1 MLQANDAAFSKTVGE
16 IEKDRADIKAKFLGF
31 LIAGIVLLLLG
42 IIFGIVFFLTTPDD
56 VTMLILM
63 GVGLVLAFVFVVVAL
78 GINSSFQKK
87 ARTKMEEL
95 VNSALFKVSAIEP
108 RSGFALNELLSTGFF
123 VSPDRYFARNYKR
136 ATYNGLPFCQASY
149 ELQRREVHQDGKN
162 TRVTYVTYAAGTL
175 YRFDFGRRFENELRV
190 IEKSGLFG
198 GGLYSGGGE
207 KVETEYIAFNK
218 KFNTYSDDRQ
228 FVFYILTPQIQEKI
242 LGFESF
248 LKGEMDLAFM
258 NGNSLYVAVN
268 DAGESFEVSLFK
280 SFDKAAGERLLRVLA
295 FPSLVV
301 DELGLEGPKFQPNAG
316 TMVTPQ

>member
-1 MLQANDAAFSKTVGE
+1 MLQANDAAFSKTIRQIDG
-16 IEKDRADIKAKFLGF
+16 DRIAAKAKFLGF
-31 LIAGIVLLLLG
+31 LIAGIVLLVL
-42 IIFGIVFFLTTPDD
+42 GIVFFALFFFGGMNND
-56 VTMLILM
+56 VTMSLMLLGFIL
-63 GVGLVLAFVFVVVAL
+63 GGIALTIAFAVR
-78 GINSSFQKK
+78 GSFQKK
-87 ARTKMEEL
+87 ARNRMEEL
-95 VNSALFKVSAIEP
+95 VNGSLFQGVSLDP

-123 VSPDRYFARNYKR
+123 VAPDRYFARNYKR
-136 ATYNGLPFCQASY
+136 ATYAGMPFCQASY
-149 ELQRREVHQDGKN
+149 ELQRREVHNDGKH
-162 TRVTYVTYAAGTL
+162 THVTYVTYAAGTL